1 MSISNLE
8 QTSALRILLYLLEKG
23 KASRTNLRENI
34 AASISA
40 IYNALPKLK
49 NLGLIRE
56 EGRKTFP
63 FTVHVLLTP
72 KGRKVAEQLALINKI
87 LTEEQT

>member
-8 QTSALRILLYLLEKG
+8 QTTALRILLYLLEKG
-23 KASRTNLRENI
+23 KASRTDLRRNI
-34 AASISA
+34 DASISA

-49 NLGLIRE
+49 KLGLIKE
-56 EGRKTFP
+56 EGHETFP
-63 FTVHVLLTP
+63 FTIHVLLTP
-72 KGRKVAEQLALINKI
+72 KGRKVAGQLTLINKI

>member
-1 MSISNLE
+1 ME
-8 QTSALRILLYLLEKG
+8 QTAALRILLYLLEKG
-23 KASRTNLRENI
+23 KASRTDLRRSI
-34 AASISA
+34 DASISA

-49 NLGLIRE
+49 KLGLIKE

-72 KGRKVAEQLALINKI
+72 KGRKVAEQLTLVNNI
-87 LTEEQT
+87 LTEEQP